1 MKMIIASVALMS
13 VLAGGVQ
20 YASAASGGCIPT
32 SQGTNSSNNSDYRP
46 HSSWHRG
53 DDGGWQ

>member
-1 MKMIIASVALMS
+1 MKMLIAIVALMS

-20 YASAASGGCIPT
+20 YASAASDTCIPT
-32 SQGTNSSNNSDYRP
+32 SQGTNSSNNSDRP